1 MKKCYYNFANQGF
14 ILVELI
20 LYCLLIMLITQV
32 LANVMVSTY
41 KNYQCCLSQIELQHN
56 IRFALESI
64 ERDAFLAKKIE
75 VNNNVLLIFK
85 GTDTTNEVVRYELS
99 RKYHPYRLMRDGQ
112 PVTGNSNNNEVEI
125 SSFSLIKKGNN
136 ILDVEIIGVDSN
148 SSEYLAIDKVIN
160 IMNET

>member
-1 MKKCYYNFANQGF
+1 
-14 ILVELI
+14 
-20 LYCLLIMLITQV
+20 MLITQV

-41 KNYQCCLSQIELQHN
+41 KNFQCCLTQIELQHN
-56 IRFALESI
+56 IRFSLESI

-112 PVTGNSNNNEVEI
+112 PVTGNSINNEVEI

>member
-1 MKKCYYNFANQGF
+1 
-14 ILVELI
+14 
-20 LYCLLIMLITQV
+20 MLITQV

-41 KNYQCCLSQIELQHN
+41 KNYQCCLTQIELQHN
-56 IRFALESI
+56 IRFAVESI

-99 RKYHPYRLMRDGQ
+99 RKYHPYRLMRDDQ
-112 PVTGNSNNNEVEI
+112 PVTGNSINNEVEI

>member
-1 MKKCYYNFANQGF
+1 
-14 ILVELI
+14 
-20 LYCLLIMLITQV
+20 MLITQV

-112 PVTGNSNNNEVEI
+112 PVTGNSINNEVEI

>member
-85 GTDTTNEVVRYELS
+85 GTDTTKVVRYKLS
-99 RKYHPYRLMRDGQ
+99 RKYHPYRLMRDDQ
-112 PVTGNSNNNEVEI
+112 PVTGNSINNEVEI

>member
-1 MKKCYYNFANQGF
+1 
-14 ILVELI
+14 
-20 LYCLLIMLITQV
+20 MLITQV

-56 IRFALESI
+56 IRFAVESI

-85 GTDTTNEVVRYELS
+85 GTDATNEVVRYELS

-112 PVTGNSNNNEVEI
+112 PVTGNSINNEVEI

>member
-1 MKKCYYNFANQGF
+1 
-14 ILVELI
+14 
-20 LYCLLIMLITQV
+20 MLITQV

-41 KNYQCCLSQIELQHN
+41 KNYQCCLTQIELQNN
-56 IRFALESI
+56 IRFAVESI

-99 RKYHPYRLMRDGQ
+99 RKYHPYRLMRDDQ
-112 PVTGNSNNNEVEI
+112 PVTGNSINNEVEI

>member
-1 MKKCYYNFANQGF
+1 
-14 ILVELI
+14 
-20 LYCLLIMLITQV
+20 MLITQV
-32 LANVMVSTY
+32 LANVTVSTY
-41 KNYQCCLSQIELQHN
+41 KNYQCCLTQIELQHN
-56 IRFALESI
+56 IRFAVESI

-75 VNNNVLLIFK
+75 VNNDVLLIFK

-112 PVTGNSNNNEVEI
+112 PVTGNSINNEVEI

>member
-1 MKKCYYNFANQGF
+1 
-14 ILVELI
+14 
-20 LYCLLIMLITQV
+20 MLITQV

-99 RKYHPYRLMRDGQ
+99 RKYHPYRLMRDDQ
-112 PVTGNSNNNEVEI
+112 PVTGNSIDNEVEI

>member
-1 MKKCYYNFANQGF
+1 
-14 ILVELI
+14 
-20 LYCLLIMLITQV
+20 MLITQV

-56 IRFALESI
+56 IRFAVESI

-112 PVTGNSNNNEVEI
+112 PVTGNSINNEVEI

>member
-1 MKKCYYNFANQGF
+1 MNYNIFA
-14 ILVELI
+14 V
-20 LYCLLIMLITQV
+20 
-32 LANVMVSTY
+32 
-41 KNYQCCLSQIELQHN
+41 
-56 IRFALESI
+56 ESI

-112 PVTGNSNNNEVEI
+112 PVTGNSINNEVEI